1 MALFCDFPEFE
12 DLLRLFP
19 TSELAV
25 QRRDY
30 VAKASISGRI
40 ACERLIEQEKANK
53 KLVEDHQKLS
63 RNFKLSQAAN
73 SDLEKKVA
81 KLAEALKK
89 CQDEKKIAEEAAEN
103 SRKDLEKL
111 QKTHDDDL

>member
-1 MALFCDFPEFE
+1 
-12 DLLRLFP
+12 
-19 TSELAV
+19 
-25 QRRDY
+25 
-30 VAKASISGRI
+30 
-40 ACERLIEQEKANK
+40 LIEQEKANK

-63 RNFKLSQAAN
+63 RNFKLSRAAN

-81 KLAEALKK
+81 ELAEALKK
-89 CQDEKKIAEEAAEN
+89 CQDEKQIAEDAAEN